1 MCEDVGLLVGNR
13 VNCRE
18 NLSGGRMSQP
28 FVLVSLAATASESG
42 HTLLEYLKDPN
53 LLLTTLLTNYGAWMI
68 AIVAIIVFI
77 ESGVLFPVLPGD
89 SMVFA
94 LGILHSQ
101 IPVPLIATAL
111 ILVTAAIL
119 GNIVGYG
126 FGVIFGQKLFSPD
139 ARFLK
144 TEYLVKAQEF
154 FNRYGGRALV
164 LARFVPFVRTFVP
177 IVAGMARFRWF
188 AFLIWNILGAI
199 LWVVGFLVAGVL
211 LGDIPIVRD
220 NVEIIALIIVIVSV
234 LPMLVGVV
242 KNKLHAKH
250 K

>member
-1 MCEDVGLLVGNR
+1 MNKPLIFC
-13 VNCRE
+13 
-18 NLSGGRMSQP
+18 LS
-28 FVLVSLAATASESG
+28 LWLATAAG
-42 HTLLEYLKDPN
+42 PGWLDYLKDPN

-68 AIVAIIVFI
+68 AIVALIVFI

-101 IPVPLIATAL
+101 IPVHPAITAV
-111 ILVTAAIL
+111 ILVLAAIL

-126 FGVIFGQKLFSPD
+126 FGAIFGQKLFSDD
-139 ARFLK
+139 AKFLK

-177 IVAGMARFRWF
+177 IVAGMARFRWT
-188 AFLIWNILGAI
+188 AFLLWNILGALI
-199 LWVVGFLVAGVL
+199 WVIGFLVAGVL
-211 LGDIPIVRD
+211 LGDIPLVRD
-220 NVEIIALIIVIVSV
+220 NVEIIALIIVLVSV
-234 LPMLVGVV
+234 LPMVFEVAR
-242 KNKLHAKH
+242 KQMARRRR
-250 K
+250 